1 MHSGTGAQTLKMSA
15 AAAEAA
21 ASDEDDALMAVA
33 ADESLFDEDEGGGGA
48 AEASAG
54 GRAPRPGVRGD
65 LGSVHHPS
73 VAPELTELRRRR
85 TARLD
90 AFKRMSAAAA
100 DPVKRF
106 DLFMRG
112 AGACGLVAAAAAC
125 APERAAAA
133 RAHNFTGPSLPASHS
148 LVELFTTYTLE
159 TVAQEQAAEAASGGS
174 AAAAADAP
182 ATAKAG
188 GGKRGSHR
196 VTEKE
201 EDAVRLGRV
210 GGRHGDAHA
219 HGAACTP
226 VVVHVSLRLSRMLR
240 NPPYSRSRAPP
251 FHARPLCPPCCSQ
264 ALVVT
269 EAADPARVSRVLAQP
284 SLIAH
289 GTMREYQ
296 LEGLNW
302 MISLHD
308 RGISGILADEMGLG
322 KTLQSIS
329 LLAWAKESRKVVGP
343 HLVLVPKSVM
353 GNWAREFARWAP
365 SLRVFKLQ
373 GADKEE
379 RTRMVREELVPGKW
393 DVIICSFETLCIE
406 HSSLRKLHWYYI
418 VVDEAH
424 RIKNEKSVLAVR
436 VRQQASEFRLLLTGT
451 PLQNNLHELW
461 ALLNFLLPDLFSS
474 SEEFDTYFASGAL
487 SNQDAVKKLHAILR
501 PFLLRRLKSDVER
514 SLLPKIET
522 KLFIGMSPVQKQ
534 WYKAV
539 LSKDV
544 SALNAIGGTD
554 RSRLLN
560 ILMQ

>member
-1 MHSGTGAQTLKMSA
+1 
-15 AAAEAA
+15 
-21 ASDEDDALMAVA
+21 
-33 ADESLFDEDEGGGGA
+33 
-48 AEASAG
+48 
-54 GRAPRPGVRGD
+54 
-65 LGSVHHPS
+65 
-73 VAPELTELRRRR
+73 
-85 TARLD
+85 
-90 AFKRMSAAAA
+90 
-100 DPVKRF
+100 
-106 DLFMRG
+106 
-112 AGACGLVAAAAAC
+112 
-125 APERAAAA
+125 
-133 RAHNFTGPSLPASHS
+133 
-148 LVELFTTYTLE
+148 
-159 TVAQEQAAEAASGGS
+159 
-174 AAAAADAP
+174 
-182 ATAKAG
+182 
-188 GGKRGSHR
+188 
-196 VTEKE
+196 
-201 EDAVRLGRV
+201 
-210 GGRHGDAHA
+210 
-219 HGAACTP
+219 
-226 VVVHVSLRLSRMLR
+226 
-240 NPPYSRSRAPP
+240 
-251 FHARPLCPPCCSQ
+251 
-264 ALVVT
+264 
-269 EAADPARVSRVLAQP
+269 
-284 SLIAH
+284 
-289 GTMREYQ
+289 MREYQ

-329 LLAWAKESRKVVGP
+329 LLAWAKESRKVSGP

-379 RTRMVREELVPGKW
+379 RTRMVKEELVPGKW

-406 HSSLRKLHWYYI
+406 HSALRKLHWYYI

-424 RIKNEKSVLAVR
+424 RIKNEKSLLAVR

-461 ALLNFLLPDLFSS
+461 ALLNFLLPDLFAS
-474 SEEFDTYFASGAL
+474 SEDFDTFFASGAL
-487 SNQDAVKKLHAILR
+487 SNQEAVKKLHAILR

-522 KLFIGMSPVQKQ
+522 KLFIGMSAMQKQ

-560 ILMQ
+560 ILMQCVRRGDCARPTTPPPSRATATLCPLLAPPLPISPLRAPARSLAGCARSATIPTSSTAPSRGRRTSTGRTCGRTPAR